1 MGSAGSGTV
10 VADEAPLDE
19 LTPSAPTASLSPGQG
34 IARAAL
40 LIAIVTVLARA
51 AGFARV
57 IVFARIVGPSCLGDT
72 YFTANTVPNIIFDIV
87 AGGALSSVIVP
98 VIAGPAAAGDR
109 ESVGRTTS
117 ALLTWAATLLVPVM
131 LLGLLLTHPLMRLLV
146 GGGHPGC
153 SAASE
158 VAIGSRMLAVF
169 MPQVV
174 IYGVAVILIGVL
186 QGHRR
191 FLGPALGP
199 LVSSLVVIA
208 AYGMFG
214 GLASHSETHLASLTR
229 THELI
234 LSVGTTLGVLALI
247 VPMLVPAV
255 RVKLRLR
262 PTYHFPP
269 GVGPKIR
276 RMAISGAVVLGSA
289 DLATGVVLRLANA
302 RGSDGAVVLFNLA
315 ETVFTVPWA
324 VAAVP
329 LATSA
334 FPGLTSAWQDGQ
346 RERYAALL
354 ARTTRVMVVVIGA
367 MAAIM
372 IATASPVARVVILGA
387 PGHVDPNVLVR
398 ALITFAFGL
407 PGYAL
412 VALMTRSMY
421 AQGNARTP
429 ATAAVGGWL
438 VAVVTDVVLA
448 DLLPRTWTVAAV
460 GIGNSLGVTVTGI
473 WLLVAVARSAGSEVT
488 EGLRRTTTALLVAGA
503 VSALAGW
510 LLAHPLVE
518 RGAIRNAGAAVVV
531 SVVAAATYLLVAALI
546 DRVTVMTLLRRLV
559 PARFGAA
566 RG

>member
-1 MGSAGSGTV
+1 M
-10 VADEAPLDE
+10 ADEVPLDE
-19 LTPSAPTASLSPGQG
+19 LTPPAAAASVPPAQG

-40 LIAIVTVLARA
+40 LIAVVTVLARA

-72 YFTANTVPNIIFDIV
+72 YFTANTVPNIVFDIV

-109 ESVGRTTS
+109 DNVGRTTS
-117 ALLTWAATLLVPVM
+117 ALLTWATTLLVPVM
-131 LLGLLLTHPLMRLLV
+131 VVGLFLTRPMMRLLV

-158 VAIGSRMLAVF
+158 VAVGSRMLAVF

-186 QGHRR
+186 QGNRR
-191 FLGPALGP
+191 FLGPVLGP

-214 GLASHSETHLASLTR
+214 GLASHSETHLTSLTR

-234 LSVGTTLGVLALI
+234 LSVGTTLGVLMLL
-247 VPMLVPAV
+247 VPMLVPAA
-255 RVKLRLR
+255 RIRLRLR
-262 PTYHFPP
+262 PTYRFPP
-269 GVGPKIR
+269 GVGPRIR

-289 DLATGVVLRLANA
+289 DLATAVVLRLANA

-334 FPGLTSAWQDGQ
+334 FPGLTSAWQEGQ
-346 RERYAALL
+346 RERYAVLL
-354 ARTTRVMVVVIGA
+354 ARTTRVMVVAIGA
-367 MAAIM
+367 MTAIM

-398 ALITFAFGL
+398 GLVTFAFGL

-412 VALMTRSMY
+412 VALMSRSMY

-429 ATAAVGGWL
+429 AMAAVGGWL
-438 VAVVTDVVLA
+438 VAIVTDVVLA
-448 DLLPRTWTVAAV
+448 ELLPRTWTVAAV

-473 WLLVAVARSAGSEVT
+473 WLLAAVARTAGSEVT
-488 EGLRRTTTALLVAGA
+488 AGLRRTTTALVVAGA
-503 VSALAGW
+503 VSGLGGW
-510 LLAHPLVE
+510 LLAHPLE
-518 RGAIRNAGAAVVV
+518 QRGAIRNAGAAVVV
-531 SVVAAATYLLVAALI
+531 SLASAAVYLVVAALI
-546 DRVTVMTLLRRLV
+546 DRTTVVTVLRKLV
-559 PARFGAA
+559 PARLRPAHG
-566 RG
+566 